1 MSQMKEALNAVYAPE
16 AESAPTREMMFDWI
30 NNNTPACSRSWSK
43 NDIRQWYADNCPF
56 WNEDWWWETKHP
68 NDRPVWKQ
76 DLPYIFWSVPQPQP
90 DHSLDWTPENGD
102 RVLIRGGYNCHD
114 QKGTVIR
121 PYIGNSRMISDDKRW
136 VVRLDSGNSVFLHP
150 KYMRKL

>member
-1 MSQMKEALNAVYAPE
+1 MSQMKEALNAG
-16 AESAPTREMMFDWI
+16 APTRKMMFDWI
-30 NNNTPACSRSWSK
+30 NNNTPYCSRSWSK
-43 NDIRQWYADNCPF
+43 NNIRQWYADNCPF

-68 NDRPVWKQ
+68 NDRPVCKQ
-76 DLPYIFWSVPQPQP
+76 YLPYIFWSVPQPQP

-121 PYIGNSRMISDDKRW
+121 PYIGNSKMTSDDKRW
-136 VVRLDSGNSVFLHP
+136 QVRLDSGNSVFRHP
-150 KYMRKL
+150 TYMQKL